1 VSYRRVLALTLAGC
15 LCGLVF
21 SAKRA
26 TAFDGFQPV
35 SPEELKMTS
44 EPLAPGAPAIILY
57 REVDRKDLGRAN
69 TEYNYVRIKVLTE
82 EGRKYANIEIP
93 YLRQQTT
100 IGNIHA
106 RSIRPDG
113 AILNFDGKAYD
124 QVISKSKTEKFLAK
138 TFTVPD
144 VQVGSIVEYFF
155 NYDMADGYVYSS
167 RWILSDELF
176 TKKAFFTLKPS
187 ERIPVQ
193 WSWPAGLPTGTVP
206 PKQDP
211 DRIVRM
217 TSTNIPAFQAEDH
230 MPPANELK
238 FRVEFVYNQ
247 DGFEQS
253 EDKYWK
259 SFGKKQNDRVEG
271 FVSKR
276 KSVEQALPSIIASS
290 DAPETKLRKM
300 YDRCQQFRNLSY
312 EPRRTAEEEKRD
324 KAKPIDN
331 ADALW
336 SNGYGSGWDITW
348 LFLAMARA
356 AEFEASPAL
365 VASRT
370 EYFFNP
376 KRMNSKELEANVVI
390 VKLNGKDLYFDP
402 GAAYTP
408 YGLLPWGEAG
418 VQGLRLDK
426 NGGNWIETPLPESS
440 ASRVERKADFKLSDD
455 GSLEGKV
462 TVSYAGLEAQTLRVQ
477 ERHEDDAARKTHLED
492 LLKEYVPASMDVEL
506 KNKPDWKSANDPL
519 VAEYEI
525 KIGGWASNAGKR
537 ALLPVGLFGGPEKH
551 IFEHTKRT
559 FPIYFPFPFQRVDEV
574 NIQLPAGWQV
584 GSVPKPVD
592 QDSKAVQ
599 YTLKVE
605 GNGSSVHLKRQL
617 RSDLFLVAADK
628 YNILRAFYQLVRTG
642 DDQQIVLQ
650 QGAVAAAK

>member
-1 VSYRRVLALTLAGC
+1 VCYRRVLALTFAGLLCCAVFC
-15 LCGLVF
+15 LRL
-21 SAKRA
+21 A
-26 TAFDGFQPV
+26 TASDGFQPV
-35 SPEELKMTS
+35 TPEELKMTG
-44 EPLAPGAPAIILY
+44 EALAPGAPAIILY
-57 REVDRKDLGRAN
+57 RQVDRKDLGRGN

-93 YLRQQTT
+93 YLRQQTA
-100 IGNIHA
+100 ISNIHA
-106 RSIRPDG
+106 RTIHPDG
-113 AILNFDGKAYD
+113 TILNFDGKAYD

-167 RWILSDELF
+167 RWILSRELF

-187 ERIPVQ
+187 ERFPVQ
-193 WSWPAGLPTGTVP
+193 WSWPAGLPSGTVA

-211 DRIVRM
+211 DRIIRM
-217 TSTNIPAFQAEDH
+217 TATNIPAFQVEDY
-230 MPPANELK
+230 MPPENELK
-238 FRVEFVYNQ
+238 FRVDFVYN
-247 DGFEQS
+247 DDAFEQS
-253 EDKYWK
+253 EDKYWR
-259 SFGKKQNDRVEG
+259 SFGKKQNERVEG

-276 KSVEQALPSIIASS
+276 KSVEQALLSIIASS
-290 DAPETKLRKM
+290 DAPQTKLRKM

-324 KAKPIDN
+324 KLKPIEN

-336 SNGYGSGWDITW
+336 NNGYGTGWDITW

-356 AEFEASPAL
+356 AGFEASPAL
-365 VASRT
+365 VASRA

-390 VKLNGKDLYFDP
+390 VKVNGKELYFDP
-402 GAAYTP
+402 GAAFTP
-408 YGLLPWGEAG
+408 YGLLPWAEAG
-418 VQGLRLDK
+418 VEGRRLDK
-426 NGGNWIETPLPESS
+426 DGGSWIETPLPESS
-440 ASRVERKADFKLSDD
+440 ASRVDRKADLKLTDD

-462 TVSYAGLEAQTLRVQ
+462 TVSYVGLEAQTLRVQ
-477 ERHEDDAARKTHLED
+477 ERNEDDATRKTDLEN
-492 LLKEYVPASMDVEL
+492 LMKEYVPASMDVEL
-506 KNKPDWKSANDPL
+506 KNKPDWKGTNDRL
-519 VAEYEI
+519 VAEYEV
-525 KIGGWASNAGKR
+525 KIAGWASSAGKR

-551 IFEHTKRT
+551 IFEHTNRI
-559 FPIYFPFPFQRVDEV
+559 FPIYFRFPFQRVDEID
-574 NIQLPAGWQV
+574 IQLPAGWKV

-599 YTLKVE
+599 YALKID
-605 GNGSSVHLKRQL
+605 GNGNSVHFKRQL
-617 RSDLFLVAADK
+617 RSDLFLVGADK
-628 YNILRAFYQLVRTG
+628 YAILRAFYQLVRTG